1 MAYIYMKF
9 EVAPPVVIGINLN
22 RHLSIHIKITEKERH
37 EKLNRDSHRLYFR
50 PLRKHTGD
58 VF

>member
-1 MAYIYMKF
+1 MKF
-9 EVAPPVVIGINLN
+9 EVVPPVVIGINLN

-37 EKLNRDSHRLYFR
+37 EKLNRDSHRIYFS